1 MKVMSNIPYAA
12 TGTTGTPGTAEIPVN
27 DNFEFQFNATKEL
40 LRECLGIAK
49 GIEDILWGQVPGKDG
64 DSNMKDAL
72 KSYWD
77 LTTENKCG
85 AENLTYLLSRI
96 KEKL

>member
-12 TGTTGTPGTAEIPVN
+12 TGTADIPVN
-27 DNFEFQFNATKEL
+27 DNFEFQLNATKEL
-40 LRECLGIAK
+40 LRECIGIAK
-49 GIEDILWGQVPGKDG
+49 GIEDILWGQVPSKDG
-64 DSNMKDAL
+64 DSNMKEAL

-85 AENLTYLLSRI
+85 AENLKYILSEI
-96 KEKL
+96 KERL